1 MTNTTEVETTEVN
14 KTKKKDIFMV
24 DPRSI
29 IFNAEE
35 NPRKFYGTP
44 AEKKELRESIRT
56 NGVEVPLKIMN
67 TPEGPK
73 LIHGFRRMD
82 AVMSLIAEG
91 VDIKYVK
98 CEPVG
103 RGYSEEDALLDH
115 IVLNSGRPLTPMEQ
129 AGIFK
134 ALINLEWTQVQIA
147 ERTGMTQ
154 SNVSNILKLADLPMK
169 VQNMINNGQVS
180 STMVLSLL
188 KTCGGDHK
196 KLEAILE
203 TTLARFAG
211 KNKVTEKDVTVAP
224 RPSKYH
230 RMFTKSIEVLQNNEA
245 PATKI
250 HKVEAILAALDSS
263 TPEELA
269 EKLLEI
275 V

>member
-1 MTNTTEVETTEVN
+1 MTNTTEVETTEIN

-115 IVLNSGRPLTPMEQ
+115 IVLNSGRSAHEGAEHDQQWSGVLHHGSLPAQDLWRRPQE
-129 AGIFK
+129 AGSH
-134 ALINLEWTQVQIA
+134 LGNHPGSVRW
-147 ERTGMTQ
+147 
-154 SNVSNILKLADLPMK
+154 
-169 VQNMINNGQVS
+169 
-180 STMVLSLL
+180 
-188 KTCGGDHK
+188 
-196 KLEAILE
+196 
-203 TTLARFAG
+203 
-211 KNKVTEKDVTVAP
+211 
-224 RPSKYH
+224 
-230 RMFTKSIEVLQNNEA
+230 
-245 PATKI
+245 
-250 HKVEAILAALDSS
+250 
-263 TPEELA
+263 
-269 EKLLEI
+269 
-275 V
+275 

>member
-1 MTNTTEVETTEVN
+1 MSDTATLETTEIN
-14 KTKKKDIFMV
+14 KTKKKDVFLV

-29 IFNAEE
+29 IFNADE

-56 NGVEVPLKIMN
+56 NGVEVALKVMN
-67 TPEGPK
+67 TPEGPVLK
-73 LIHGFRRMD
+73 HGFRRMD
-82 AVMSLIAEG
+82 AVMSIIEEG

-98 CEPVG
+98 CEAVG
-103 RGYSEEDALLDH
+103 RGYSEADALLDH
-115 IVLNSGRPLTPMEQ
+115 IILNSGRPLTPMEQ
-129 AGIFK
+129 ANVFK
-134 ALINLEWTQVQIA
+134 SLIKLEWTQVQIA

-196 KLEAILE
+196 KLETILE

-211 KNKVTEKDVTVAP
+211 KTKVTEKDVAVAP

-230 RMFTKSIEVLQNNEA
+230 RLFTKSIEVLQTNEVS
-245 PATKI
+245 ATKI

-269 EKLLEI
+269 EALLKI